1 MKRALIVNADDCN
14 LTPGVTRAILECHD
28 RGILTSTTFMV
39 NLPVDAQ
46 TVRELKRRK
55 NLGVGI
61 HLNVTLGAPVEKT
74 RRVRS
79 LLEPGSGTFRKRAS
93 QLSKFPEAGDLAKEY
108 RAQIE
113 RFIQLFGRRPTHLD
127 THHQL
132 HDYPFFLKVLI
143 ATARSFRLPVRR
155 SKLFVQKEMRSGI
168 RTTDF
173 FFGNLSP
180 EGYWRQRPLETV
192 LTHLPE
198 GVSEIMC
205 HPGKNDAALAALS
218 TFTKGRE
225 AELRLFSSPGM
236 HRLSESL
243 GISRSHFG
251 LCYT

>member
-1 MKRALIVNADDCN
+1 MQRVLIVNADDCN

-28 RGILTSTTFMV
+28 RGILTSTTFMA
-39 NLPVDAQ
+39 NLPVEAQ
-46 TVRELKRRK
+46 TVRELKRRR

-61 HLNVTLGAPVEKT
+61 HLNVTLGAPVEKP
-74 RRVRS
+74 RHVRS
-79 LLEPGSGTFRKRAS
+79 LLEPGIGTFRKRAN
-93 QLSKFPEAGDLAKEY
+93 QLAHLPETGDLAGEY

-113 RFIQLFGRRPTHLD
+113 RFIRLFGRRPTHLD

-132 HDYPFFLKVLI
+132 HDHPFFLKVL
-143 ATARSFRLPVRR
+143 AGVARSLGLPMRR

-168 RTTDF
+168 KSTDF

-180 EGYWRQRPLETV
+180 EGYWRPGPLETV

-218 TFTKGRE
+218 SFTEGRE
-225 AELRLFSSPGM
+225 EELRLFSSPGIR
-236 HRLSESL
+236 RLTENL
-243 GISRSHFG
+243 GISRAHFG